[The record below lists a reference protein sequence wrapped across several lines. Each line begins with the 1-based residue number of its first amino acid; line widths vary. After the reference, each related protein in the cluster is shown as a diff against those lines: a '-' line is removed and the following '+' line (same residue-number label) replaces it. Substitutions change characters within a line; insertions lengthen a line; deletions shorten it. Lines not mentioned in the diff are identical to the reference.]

1 MKTRIAV
8 QRVQAWS
15 VFGMKPMHRAL
26 LRRTAE
32 QIVNSLEDT
41 AQSRFELLW
50 ELVEFS
56 DPASHSL
63 CDSLRRAGV
72 LVMDSNELLSR
83 IEKRQWSDSDIGL
96 LYQRSNVQI
105 RLLWNWSDRG
115 ENDLMWCT
123 ELSFDGVVSDL
134 ASMTRWLRICLERG
148 NVTQG
153 QPNGLLRELQLPY
166 LAPIPT
172 SLV

>member
-1 MKTRIAV
+1 
-8 QRVQAWS
+8 
-15 VFGMKPMHRAL
+15 
-26 LRRTAE
+26 
-32 QIVNSLEDT
+32 
-41 AQSRFELLW
+41 
-50 ELVEFS
+50 
-56 DPASHSL
+56 
-63 CDSLRRAGV
+63 
-72 LVMDSNELLSR
+72 MDSNELLSR